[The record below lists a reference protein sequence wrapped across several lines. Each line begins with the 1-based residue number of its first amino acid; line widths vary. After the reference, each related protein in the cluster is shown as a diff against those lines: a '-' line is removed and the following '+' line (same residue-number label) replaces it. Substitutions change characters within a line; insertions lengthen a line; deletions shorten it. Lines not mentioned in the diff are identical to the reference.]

1 MRNYHLERFIEAQ
14 ENMYDIALNEIKS
27 AGKYNHWMWFIFPQI
42 AGLGSSYYAQKYAV
56 SSLDEARAYITHP
69 ILGLRLLECTEAI
82 LNLSTK
88 DCPAFL
94 GYIDS
99 LKLCSCMTLFAN
111 ATPEYTAF
119 QKVIDKFYNGEQ
131 DKRTLEL
138 IGL

>member
-1 MRNYHLERFIEAQ
+1 MQN
-14 ENMYDIALNEIKS
+14 
-27 AGKYNHWMWFIFPQI
+27 
-42 AGLGSSYYAQKYAV
+42 AQKYAI
-56 SSLDEARAYITHP
+56 SSIDEAKAYMMHP
-69 ILGLRLLECTEAI
+69 VLGPRLLECTEAV
-82 LNLSTK
+82 LTLSTK

-111 ATPEYTAF
+111 AAPEYTAF